1 MTHGQKV
8 REWILK
14 AFEKEYPDA
23 ELISYTSEKHKILS
37 IYNVVIKAEGA
48 TENVVVHMSIY
59 PDSPRGVA
67 YQIDKEFH
75 SMKGRE
81 SK

>member
-37 IYNVVIKAEGA
+37 IYNVVIKCGSAHE
-48 TENVVVHMSIY
+48 HIS
-59 PDSPRGVA
+59 
-67 YQIDKEFH
+67 
-75 SMKGRE
+75 
-81 SK
+81 